1 MLVNTI
7 FIISEGE
14 GQRYYAFLII
24 AFVNKSCAFENKSCV
39 FEDKSCVFENK
50 SCVFEDK
57 SCVFV
62 NNAGCNL

>member
-14 GQRYYAFLII
+14 GQRYYAFLTI
-24 AFVNKSCAFENKSCV
+24 AFVNTSCAFRSNSCAFEN
-39 FEDKSCVFENK
+39 N
-50 SCVFEDK
+50 

-62 NNAGCNL
+62 SNTRCNL